1 MTSRDR
7 KAYHAAYYRN
17 NRQARSDYQRAY
29 DAKHKAEKAK
39 RELTYKRLQRYG
51 ENRGY
56 VPMKDTEYRINAFLR
71 RWEEEHPGDTEPSA
85 PTQTLE
91 EFTGWL
97 ETI

>member
-51 ENRGY
+51 ENREDSL
-56 VPMKDTEYRINAFLR
+56 MKDTQLAVRKTS
-71 RWEEEHPGDTEPSA
+71 GDRT
-85 PTQTLE
+85 
-91 EFTGWL
+91 W
-97 ETI
+97 TILF

>member
-1 MTSRDR
+1 MLDGRSEATMTSRDR

-51 ENRGY
+51 ENREDSL
-56 VPMKDTEYRINAFLR
+56 MKDTQLAVRKTS
-71 RWEEEHPGDTEPSA
+71 GDRT
-85 PTQTLE
+85 
-91 EFTGWL
+91 W
-97 ETI
+97 TILF